1 MNKFISAIILLALSS
16 VSLNA
21 FSAADKVE
29 VCHKGQEINVAM
41 SSLSAHKAHGDTVY
55 DDDDEDYDCDGTS
68 TKPDPKTKAAVMMM
82 RCDAIEG
89 NGVVVVSASTSV
101 DLGADF
107 VTILPIPLPI
117 PLPNPPVE
125 PYPNCAKA
133 LGALL
138 NAGFVLRS
146 INSGSA
152 EDDDDNILKLYTD
165 YLLIGRI
172 LVP

>member
-55 DDDDEDYDCDGTS
+55 DDEDYDCDGTS
-68 TKPDPKTKAAVMMM
+68 TKPDPKTKAAVVMM

-89 NGVVVVSASTSV
+89 NGVVVVSASSSV

-107 VTILPIPLPI
+107 VTILPI